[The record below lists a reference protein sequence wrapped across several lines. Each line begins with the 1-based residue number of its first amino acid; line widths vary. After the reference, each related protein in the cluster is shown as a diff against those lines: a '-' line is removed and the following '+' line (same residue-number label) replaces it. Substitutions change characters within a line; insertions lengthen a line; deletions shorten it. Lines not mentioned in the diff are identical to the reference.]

1 MFPASLEEAKGSGFF
16 RMSPTAI
23 CHERIGAGER
33 GDNESEVMIMS
44 QEAKPIVKCSVANCH
59 YWGENNFCKADLI
72 MIEVDGHAG
81 KKFKEEYA
89 GESFSSD
96 ERDKA
101 ATSAATC
108 CHTFKPKSL

>member
-1 MFPASLEEAKGSGFF
+1 
-16 RMSPTAI
+16 
-23 CHERIGAGER
+23 
-33 GDNESEVMIMS
+33 MS

-89 GESFSSD
+89 GESFSSE

>member
-1 MFPASLEEAKGSGFF
+1 
-16 RMSPTAI
+16 
-23 CHERIGAGER
+23 
-33 GDNESEVMIMS
+33 MS

-89 GESFSSD
+89 G
-96 ERDKA
+96 KA
-101 ATSAATC
+101 LVQKNVIRLQRLLQPVATPLSR
-108 CHTFKPKSL
+108 SLSRFITRFISIWRCRNYGRS